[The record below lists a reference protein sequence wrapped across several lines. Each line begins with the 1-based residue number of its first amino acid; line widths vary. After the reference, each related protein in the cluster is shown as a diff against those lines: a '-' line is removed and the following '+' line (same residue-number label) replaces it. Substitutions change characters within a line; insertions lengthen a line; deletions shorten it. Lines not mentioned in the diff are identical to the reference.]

1 MPSIFVLILVC
12 WLRPFSSSQI
22 PINFRPYFSMLGILL
37 ISNQFTDS
45 FLGFFNFDEAYDT
58 ILTEQEQRTDPLM
71 TYVIYFSKCY
81 CFILA
86 CVEWIRVD
94 VWIFAP
100 KQTAD
105 YLLMS
110 CFLWSPFHFYNVN
123 FWYFVGT
130 FKSLTLALYVSFHSP
145 FHFYKVNFW
154 YFCRFRN
161 RNMSDSKTCPTCL
174 FCVAQRSAT
183 FEFLDF
189 PAKLRPGSGRE

>member
-71 TYVIYFSKCY
+71 IYVIYFSKCY

-86 CVEWIRVD
+86 CVEWILVD

-105 YLLMS
+105 YLLML
-110 CFLWSPFHFYNVN
+110 CFLQSPFHFYKFN
-123 FWYFVGT
+123 FWHFVGT
-130 FKSLTLALYVSFHSP
+130 FKSLTLALYVSFQSP
-145 FHFYKVNFW
+145 FYFYKVNF
-154 YFCRFRN
+154 
-161 RNMSDSKTCPTCL
+161 
-174 FCVAQRSAT
+174 
-183 FEFLDF
+183 
-189 PAKLRPGSGRE
+189 